1 MQTDQR
7 FAVSVHIL
15 TLLADS
21 RGPLTSEAIA
31 SSVDTHPVVI
41 RRVMGHLRRH
51 GLVTSRP
58 GVKGGWQLRRE
69 PGRISLR
76 EVYQTVNHAHAHVL
90 ALHRHPDPHC
100 PVGGR
105 IQASLGDVFADAQQA
120 LEGSLARVTIAD
132 MLHDVRSRR
141 GQRP

>member
-1 MQTDQR
+1 MQADQR

-21 RGPLTSEAIA
+21 GGPLTSEVIA

-58 GVKGGWQLRRE
+58 GVKGGWQLRRT

-76 EVYQTVNHAHAHVL
+76 EVYQTVNHAHVL

-100 PVGGR
+100 RVGGR
-105 IQASLGDVFADAQQA
+105 IQASLGDVFENAQQA

-132 MLHDVRSRR
+132 MLHDVRARHGRR
-141 GQRP
+141 V